1 MKKLNVK
8 IDGCNCYQCGPASTY
23 TYENETEIYPS
34 GEYAVKFYEVEWN
47 TISEEE
53 KDHWKHPDAITKD
66 GYRVMESSREEITG
80 KQWADT
86 WRVETHAA

>member
-8 IDGCNCYQCGPASTY
+8 IDDCNCYQCGPASTY

-34 GEYAVKFYEVEWN
+34 GEYAVKFYEVKWQTQE
-47 TISEEE
+47 T
-53 KDHWKHPDAITKD
+53 KRGADAITKD
-66 GYRVMESSREEITG
+66 GYPVMEGTREEITG

-86 WRVETHAA
+86 WRMETHAS